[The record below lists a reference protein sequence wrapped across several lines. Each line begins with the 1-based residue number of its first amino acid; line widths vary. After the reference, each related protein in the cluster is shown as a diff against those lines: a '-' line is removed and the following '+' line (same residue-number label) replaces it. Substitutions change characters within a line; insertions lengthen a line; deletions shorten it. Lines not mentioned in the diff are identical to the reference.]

1 MRNKGIDQ
9 REGYVIVGEILM
21 MKEGCVVVEKI
32 LGQKKEQS
40 LKKYLGGYGV
50 YTKKKEKCVVA
61 GEIL

>member
-1 MRNKGIDQ
+1 M
-9 REGYVIVGEILM
+9 IVGEILM

>member
-40 LKKYLGGYGV
+40 LKVPWGIWG
-50 YTKKKEKCVVA
+50 
-61 GEIL
+61 IH